1 MGEEVERK
9 NRWWGG
15 LLPLHLSGTFTS
27 LVGKDVLALY
37 SMPHVG
43 KICNTISSSIALFF
57 SFFQLKTVE
66 TKLTENL
73 WERVH
78 AERRIR
84 ANLAL
89 RWLFLQISPQMMLR
103 NRSK

>member
-57 SFFQLKTVE
+57 SCFSIKNCRDE
-66 TKLTENL
+66 TDGESMGESTC
-73 WERVH
+73 
-78 AERRIR
+78 
-84 ANLAL
+84 
-89 RWLFLQISPQMMLR
+89 
-103 NRSK
+103 